1 MKEDPKIV
9 KFKLQ
14 TNNFEKKKL
23 NMTKNLGK
31 KVKTHQKITLKWPN

>member
-14 TNNFEKKKL
+14 TNNFEKKL

-31 KVKTHQKITLKWPN
+31 K

>member
-14 TNNFEKKKL
+14 TNNFEKKIK
-23 NMTKNLGK
+23 
-31 KVKTHQKITLKWPN
+31 HD